1 MNYEIRFIKDNELHS
16 AKELFI
22 NCFES
27 EKQEAELFF
36 SPSGKQIVGAF
47 KGAEL
52 CSMFT
57 VFECEALLG
66 QGKIKASYLAG
77 VATAV
82 KHRGNKLFERCF
94 EFYQINSDFDFI
106 FCIPATKSLFSL
118 YERAGLTEKSYIIKA
133 KVKPLESFSENIK
146 QFSYGD
152 NLNEYFSASDKLY
165 AGNGVHHIAKPGD
178 LREAV
183 VNSYLLY
190 GGMAVIGDDFT
201 ALYRKEKGEVII
213 ADLICADYSKGITS
227 AVAAV
232 GDNKQT
238 SVTLPPL
245 PGIEGITTSIAACM
259 KRDKSIDISSLY
271 INVLFND
278 I

>member
-1 MNYEIRFIKDNELHS
+1 MNYEIRFIKDNEVNS

-27 EKQEAELFF
+27 EKKEAELFF

-57 VFECEALLG
+57 VFECRALLG
-66 QGKIKASYLAG
+66 QEKIKASYLAG

-94 EFYQINSDFDFI
+94 EFYCSNSEFDFI
-106 FCIPATKSLFSL
+106 FCIPASESLFSL

-133 KVKPLESFSENIK
+133 KVKALESFSNVK
-146 QFSYGD
+146 QLSYGD
-152 NLNEYFSASDKLY
+152 NLDEYFSASDKLY
-165 AGNGVHHIAKPGD
+165 AGNGVHHIAKPRD

-190 GGMAVIGDDFT
+190 GGIAVIGDDFT
-201 ALYRKEKGEVII
+201 ALYRKENDEVII
-213 ADLICADYSKGITS
+213 ADLICANYTKGVTS
-227 AVAAV
+227 AVSAV
-232 GDNKQT
+232 GDNKET

-245 PGIEGITTSIAACM
+245 PGIKGITTSIAACM